1 MSSQSDRRTIAI
13 GDVHGCYELL
23 IELVERRIIF
33 NPAKDM
39 LVFLGD
45 YLDRGMRSKE
55 VVDFVAGL
63 KQHYPRQIVLLKGN
77 HEELALRALLCS
89 GDDKECLPDRIP
101 WYLNGGHATVNSY
114 GGFTSAQKDLVPFIR
129 SLDLYY
135 ETEFHIF
142 VHAGVPFGKS
152 PETASEGELLWDRS
166 FSYDGRKTLIV
177 GHTPR
182 SRIERLRNI
191 ICLDTGAFMTGTL
204 SAYDVLNEKA
214 YQAIAIS

>member
-1 MSSQSDRRTIAI
+1 MSSESESRTIAI
-13 GDVHGCYELL
+13 GDIHGCYELL
-23 IELVERRIIF
+23 IELVERRIIY
-33 NPAKDM
+33 NPAKDR

-45 YLDRGMRSKE
+45 YLDRGMRSRE
-55 VVDFVAGL
+55 VVDFVTEL
-63 KQHYPRQIVLLKGN
+63 KQNYAGQIVLLKGN

-89 GDDKECLPDRIP
+89 GDEKACAPDIIS

-114 GGFTSAQKDLVPFIR
+114 GGFAKARKALIPFIR

-135 ETEFHIF
+135 ETESHIF
-142 VHAGVPFGKS
+142 VHAGVPYGKS

-177 GHTPR
+177 GHTPK
-182 SRIERLRNI
+182 SGIERLRNI

-214 YQAIAIS
+214 YQATAIS

>member
-1 MSSQSDRRTIAI
+1 MPDRSCCSRAT
-13 GDVHGCYELL
+13 
-23 IELVERRIIF
+23 
-33 NPAKDM
+33 N
-39 LVFLGD
+39 
-45 YLDRGMRSKE
+45 
-55 VVDFVAGL
+55 
-63 KQHYPRQIVLLKGN
+63 
-77 HEELALRALLCS
+77 EELALRALLCS
-89 GDDKECLPDRIP
+89 GDEKACTPDIFP

-114 GGFTSAQKDLVPFIR
+114 RGFGKAQKALIPFIR

-135 ETEFHIF
+135 ETESHIF
-142 VHAGVPFGKS
+142 VHAGVPYGKS

-214 YQAIAIS
+214 YQATAIS